1 MTSYN
6 TIDGVPCTSN
16 KYLLTDVLRDQW
28 GFKGFVY
35 SDLTSIEG
43 IVGAR
48 VAKDNKEAAVLA
60 LKAGLDMDLGGNA
73 YGKNLQKAL
82 EEGAITMDDLNRA
95 VANVL
100 RLKFRMGLF
109 ENPYVSPEQA
119 KQVVRSKAH
128 KELAREVARC
138 FIKK

>member
-1 MTSYN
+1 MFSVIN
-6 TIDGVPCTSN
+6 G
-16 KYLLTDVLRDQW
+16 

-100 RLKFRMGLF
+100 RLKFRMGCLRIRMF
-109 ENPYVSPEQA
+109 HRNRP

-128 KELAREVARC
+128 KELAREVAVKGL
-138 FIKK
+138 FY

>member
-1 MTSYN
+1 MCIRDSYN

-73 YGKNLQKAL
+73 YGKKDVYKRQL
-82 EEGAITMDDLNRA
+82 
-95 VANVL
+95 
-100 RLKFRMGLF
+100 
-109 ENPYVSPEQA
+109 
-119 KQVVRSKAH
+119 
-128 KELAREVARC
+128 
-138 FIKK
+138 

>member
-6 TIDGVPCTSN
+6 SIDGIPCTSN

-60 LKAGLDMDLGGNA
+60 LKAGLDMTW
-73 YGKNLQKAL
+73 
-82 EEGAITMDDLNRA
+82 EEMLMERI
-95 VANVL
+95 
-100 RLKFRMGLF
+100 FRK
-109 ENPYVSPEQA
+109 PWKKVPSPWMTSTE
-119 KQVVRSKAH
+119 RS
-128 KELAREVARC
+128 LMSSV
-138 FIKK
+138 